1 MRKPMDIE
9 GQSFIVT
16 GAAKGIGF
24 AISTLFHQLGARV
37 SGWDLDDSGMRDN
50 PVFTDTQIVD
60 VSDEGQTRAGFAAS
74 LAALGDIDGIVAN
87 AGINGPT
94 KPLWDYSLDEW
105 QSVISVD
112 LTGVFLSVQASL
124 HHLRARKRG
133 RIIIISSVAGK
144 EGNPGA
150 VPYGAAKAGVIGFAK
165 GLAREILPS
174 DITVN
179 CIAPS
184 IAVTDLLDGMTD
196 EYIADK
202 KSRIP
207 MGRFCTPEE
216 IANMAAFIASPAC
229 SFTTGQVFDV
239 TGGRATW

>member
-1 MRKPMDIE
+1 M
-9 GQSFIVT
+9 
-16 GAAKGIGF
+16 
-24 AISTLFHQLGARV
+24 
-37 SGWDLDDSGMRDN
+37 
-50 PVFTDTQIVD
+50 
-60 VSDEGQTRAGFAAS
+60 
-74 LAALGDIDGIVAN
+74 
-87 AGINGPT
+87 
-94 KPLWDYSLDEW
+94 
-105 QSVISVD
+105 SVD

-124 HHLRARKRG
+124 DHLRTRKRG

-184 IAVTDLLDGMTD
+184 IAVTDLLDGMTE

-229 SFTTGQVFDV
+229 SFTTCQVFDV